1 MDDELA
7 IHRHDFRS
15 NTIDVVQQLR
25 RENFRWFPIRND
37 MSLVEQNKACA
48 MLCRKAQLMQ

>member
-15 NTIDVVQQLR
+15 NTIDVVQQLW
-25 RENFRWFPIRND
+25 RENFRWLPICND
-37 MSLVEQNKACA
+37 TSLVEQNKARA